1 VEAVKDFPG
10 LHPETMKMILAVPN
24 GVTFELEV
32 EDDNGKMQT
41 VKYRRESAGF
51 RPVTV
56 RK

>member
-1 VEAVKDFPG
+1 
-10 LHPETMKMILAVPN
+10 MKMILAVPN